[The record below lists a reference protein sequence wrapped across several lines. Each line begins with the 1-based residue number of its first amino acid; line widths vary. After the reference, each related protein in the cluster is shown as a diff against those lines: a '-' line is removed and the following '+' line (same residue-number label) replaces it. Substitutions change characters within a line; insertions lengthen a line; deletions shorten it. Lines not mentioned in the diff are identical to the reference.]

1 MMTEEEL
8 ATHKAGK
15 ERLRAEIRA
24 QRAAKEAKEAKERQ
38 VSDTSDV
45 PPQESVSKSG
55 EKIQVSTSI
64 STTTSS
70 IINTTTT
77 NAIFTFIATILSW
90 LWSWF
95 SWLLTFRIVY
105 IPFGLFYFFT
115 PALNTLH
122 ATLCTTIH
130 TLQTDTHDVS
140 MASAASN
147 FALKNLC
154 PSQASEEPL
163 SYHIAPAPPVP
174 RYGDAL
180 PNLAA
185 WASHATDFTPLPPSA
200 AAHLTAFE
208 GAVRTALGALS
219 SNQRA
224 ARNIAREKSAG
235 KVRWFHV
242 GKLNTPASAARARIG
257 RLKIVF
263 DGALRT
269 FRDLVEQLE
278 PGKVEETFGPV
289 EATCGWKKALGKKEK
304 ALRGVGDGDA
314 DTRTGEVLAVVEAQ
328 GAVAGIA
335 CEAAGAEMKQLR
347 ELRGRL
353 NRGVVP
359 GLVELARAVRG
370 VEEEA
375 REKGGWATGADVMR
389 WEEEVKELAVE
400 FERVVKK
407 AWDGW
412 NGE

>member
-24 QRAAKEAKEAKERQ
+24 QRAAKEAKERQ
-38 VSDTSDV
+38 VSDASDV

-55 EKIQVSTSI
+55 EKTQVSTPI
-64 STTTSS
+64 STTTSFR
-70 IINTTTT
+70 INTTVT
-77 NAIFTFIATILSW
+77 NVIFTVITTILSW

-95 SWLLTFRIVY
+95 TWLLTFRIVY

-122 ATLCTTIH
+122 ATLCTTIQ

-140 MASAASN
+140 IASAASN

-163 SYHIAPAPPVP
+163 SYPIASTLRRRPPEPRRLGLPRNRLHPTPA
-174 RYGDAL
+174 
-180 PNLAA
+180 
-185 WASHATDFTPLPPSA
+185 
-200 AAHLTAFE
+200 
-208 GAVRTALGALS
+208 
-219 SNQRA
+219 RA

-242 GKLNTPASAARARIG
+242 GKLNTPASAACARIG

-335 CEAAGAEMKQLR
+335 
-347 ELRGRL
+347 
-353 NRGVVP
+353 GVVP

-389 WEEEVKELAVE
+389 WEEELKELAVE

-407 AWDGW
+407 AWDAW